1 MIRANSGF
9 FNNYFEKK
17 MKTRSKFILIGILS
31 LLAGSAFT
39 TPLLLSELD
48 IIPFWTIPEGPKA
61 DLGVSVVYA
70 NFTFQGNSS
79 THNEHIINYYV
90 VLNMTNL
97 SNLPTKLS
105 YFGFAGLKNVTFI
118 PSALGGFHVT
128 HEGEGLSG
136 SSFGSMGPAEGYL
149 GHVGAGRVEGLWLDD
164 EWLNTTWVPEG
175 GLDEIWRSE
184 NILPPKEL
192 ENIWEPNWY
201 HNADPYGLLDSEKYD
216 YELPPF
222 TTFGGTRSNGTHYY
236 TYSGTRFNYE
246 GGNYWIEGVPLIE
259 YIVNNEVKSTIIYH
273 DGSWIDVTGRVKT
286 EERAFIIAKNLLV
299 KSQTV
304 FNGYSGENSSI
315 PVGSSITSSTVDGNL
330 SFIYGFDK
338 TWAPHQSRLIL
349 LKGFIDVGDFWGN
362 SESLEEEITFY
373 VEAENYVD
381 DNIVN
386 GVVTNTVS
394 TSFELKTAQLSV
406 SEATYLYNSIL
417 LDDQTFVTA
426 SSSLEVFVQ
435 GIEK

>member
-1 MIRANSGF
+1 
-9 FNNYFEKK
+9 
-17 MKTRSKFILIGILS
+17 MKTRSKFILIALLS
-31 LLAGSAFT
+31 LLAGSAFA
-39 TPLLLSELD
+39 TPLLLSELE
-48 IIPFWTIPEGPKA
+48 IVPFWTVPEGPKA
-61 DLGVSVVYA
+61 DLNVSVVYA
-70 NFTFQGNSS
+70 NFTIQGNSS
-79 THNEHIINYYV
+79 VHDKSILSYYI

-105 YFGFAGLKNVTFI
+105 YFGFAGLKNVTVI

-128 HEGEGLSG
+128 HEGKGVSG

-149 GHVGAGRVEGLWLDD
+149 GHLGAGRVEGLWLDG

-175 GLDEIWRSE
+175 GLDEIWHSE
-184 NILPPKEL
+184 NIFPPKGL

-201 HNADPYGLLDSEKYD
+201 PDADPYGLLDSENYD
-216 YELPPF
+216 YELPRF
-222 TTFGGTRSNGTHYY
+222 TPFGGTRSNGTHYY
-236 TYSGTRFNYE
+236 TYDGTRFNYE

-259 YIVNNEVKSTIIYH
+259 YIANNEVKSTIIYY
-273 DGSWIDVTGRVKT
+273 DGSWIDVTGRVKA

-330 SFIYGFDK
+330 SFIYGFDN

-394 TSFELKTAQLSV
+394 TSFELKTTQLSV

>member
-1 MIRANSGF
+1 
-9 FNNYFEKK
+9 
-17 MKTRSKFILIGILS
+17 MKTKSKFILIGIIS
-31 LLAGSAFT
+31 LLAGSAFA
-39 TPLLLSELD
+39 TPLLLSELE
-48 IIPFWTIPEGPKA
+48 IVPFWTMPEGPKA
-61 DLGVSVVYA
+61 DLSVSVVYA
-70 NFTFQGNSS
+70 NFTIQGDSS
-79 THNEHIINYYV
+79 THNEPIIGYYV

-105 YFGFAGLKNVTFI
+105 YFGFAGLKNVTVI
-118 PSALGGFHVT
+118 PSTLGGFHVT
-128 HEGEGLSG
+128 HEGGGVSG

-149 GHVGAGRVEGLWLDD
+149 GHVGAGRVEGLWLDG
-164 EWLNTTWVPEG
+164 EWFNTTWVPEG

-184 NILPPKEL
+184 NIFPPKGL

-201 HNADPYGLLDSEKYD
+201 HSADPYGLLDSEKYG

-222 TTFGGTRSNGTHYY
+222 TPFGGTRSNGTHYY

-299 KSQTV
+299 KSQIV
-304 FNGYSGENSSI
+304 FNGNSGENSSV
-315 PVGSSITSSTVDGNL
+315 PVGSSIIDGKL
-330 SFIYGFDK
+330 SFIYGFNN

-349 LKGFIDVGDFWGN
+349 LKGFIEVGDFWGN
-362 SESLEEEITFY
+362 SDSLEEELTFY

-381 DNIVN
+381 DSILN
-386 GVVTNTVS
+386 GVVVNTVS
-394 TSFELKTAQLSV
+394 TSFDLKTVQLSV
-406 SEATYLYNSIL
+406 NEATYLYNSIL
-417 LDDQTFVTA
+417 LEDQTFVTA
-426 SSSLEVFVQ
+426 SSGVEVFVQ
-435 GIEK
+435 GMEK